1 MRQPSDKCS
10 TTNKT
15 GLKRLLRTRFGL
27 NEFRPGQ
34 EAVIQSVM
42 QGIDTLAVMPTG
54 AGKSLCY
61 QLSSLALPGVTVVVS
76 PLIALMDDQA
86 KKLEDQGVDI
96 AVLNSTKTQ
105 ADQTQILEEISEEKN
120 EIIFLTPER
129 LQSPEV
135 LKHLSNV
142 LIDILV
148 IDEAHCISQ
157 WGHDFRPAFLEIPYA
172 LKSLGNPRILAL
184 TATATEEVVQDI
196 CAQLGRPQ
204 MKVINASVYRPNLHF
219 SVKQVSSESGKM
231 EEIER
236 ILQNVHG
243 SKIIYTATVK
253 AAEAMYAHLLQANY
267 PVQIYHGRM
276 RAEQRRLAHEQFM
289 TLSNNIMVATNAFG
303 LGIDKPDVRAVIH
316 YQIPSSLEAYYQEA
330 GRAGRDDQEAKCILL
345 FDHNDKS
352 IQNFFLAG
360 RHVTPSDIQQLWQI
374 LNESSIS
381 FKTVSELVKYAE
393 NLPSI
398 KVRIVFKAL
407 SDEGYV
413 KIKRGK
419 CVVQQKIINED
430 EANRIAEN
438 FNQRYERDRIK
449 LEQLISYAFNARCR
463 WLNIMEYFGEKFNL
477 SNCGSCDNCINP
489 PLVEEE
495 SDPAIIPK
503 LQSSLKKL
511 KFELGQ
517 KVKVRKYGEGSIT
530 AIAGEIITINFLDGA
545 NRSFLSYSIKLLKT
559 HQ

>member
-1 MRQPSDKCS
+1 MLQPSDKRS
-10 TTNKT
+10 ITNKT
-15 GLKRLLRTRFGL
+15 RLKRLLRTRFGL

-34 EAVIQSVM
+34 EEVIQSVM

-61 QLSSLALPGVTVVVS
+61 QLSSLALPGVTVVIS

-86 KKLEDQGVDI
+86 KKLEDQGVNI

-105 ADQTQILEEISEEKN
+105 ADQTQILEEISDEKN

-129 LQSPEV
+129 LQTPEV

-184 TATATEEVVQDI
+184 TATATEEVAQDI
-196 CAQLGRPQ
+196 CAQLGRPK

-219 SVKQVSSESGKM
+219 FVKQVSNDSGKL
-231 EEIER
+231 EELER
-236 ILQNVHG
+236 ILQNVNG
-243 SKIIYTATVK
+243 SIIIYTATVK
-253 AAEAMYAHLLQANY
+253 AAEAVYAHLLQSNY
-267 PVQIYHGRM
+267 SVQIYHGRM
-276 RAEQRRLAHEQFM
+276 RAEQRRLAHGQFM

-303 LGIDKPDVRAVIH
+303 LGIDKGDVRAVIH
-316 YQIPSSLEAYYQEA
+316 YQMPSSLEAYYQEA

-345 FDHNDKS
+345 FDHNDRG

-360 RHVTPSDIQQLWQI
+360 RHITPSDIQQLWQI
-374 LNESSIS
+374 LNESPTP

-419 CVVQQKIINED
+419 CVVQQKKINED
-430 EANRIAEN
+430 EAIRIAEN
-438 FNQRYERDRIK
+438 FNQRYESDRVK

-477 SNCGSCDNCINP
+477 VNCGTCDNCINP
-489 PLVEEE
+489 PLAVE
-495 SDPAIIPK
+495 DNDLANPPK
-503 LQSSLKKL
+503 LQSSLKKS

-517 KVKVRKYGEGSIT
+517 KVEVRKYGEGSIT
-530 AIAGEIITINFLDGA
+530 AIAGEFVTIIFSDGI
-545 NRSFLSYSIKLLKT
+545 NRSFLSSSIKLR
-559 HQ
+559 